1 MALLALMFYSLERK
15 RKMIVIVFGCAVII
29 GLAGAKTA
37 FLAAAIS
44 FGIFFALRRRV
55 LTGVAMVAAVGLLAV
70 LIISMTSV
78 GSYVRD
84 YLHNGE
90 LATISGRTDLW
101 AAAWPEITSHLVLGH
116 GYVASKLVSMQV
128 GIPWYAGHMHN
139 AFLESLYNNGLP
151 GLLLLLAMNYLIARD
166 LFLIYRNTRRRET
179 KLVAISLLSIFS
191 FLFLNGLTEPYFGG
205 QASAFYLLLF
215 SLLGMSSWLRAYSA
229 DLVRQVPERRTAPAR
244 SIVSPAFR

>member
-15 RKMIVIVFGCAVII
+15 RKMIAVAFGCAVII

-90 LATISGRTDLW
+90 LATISG
-101 AAAWPEITSHLVLGH
+101 AARSLSYSA
-116 GYVASKLVSMQV
+116 
-128 GIPWYAGHMHN
+128 
-139 AFLESLYNNGLP
+139 AFLRP
-151 GLLLLLAMNYLIARD
+151 
-166 LFLIYRNTRRRET
+166 
-179 KLVAISLLSIFS
+179 
-191 FLFLNGLTEPYFGG
+191 
-205 QASAFYLLLF
+205 
-215 SLLGMSSWLRAYSA
+215 
-229 DLVRQVPERRTAPAR
+229 
-244 SIVSPAFR
+244 